1 MCQETELLSGVS
13 QGDAWRPLLVHTF
26 LQLLLTFLR
35 SMLSSPVLL
44 MGRLG
49 APSLWPTSE
58 AGWSDPSSERTP
70 RLKVVSSAGHMTAL
84 LPESAQG
91 SSQVQDFSL
100 AAAWEGLCLAWRNSW
115 RILRTLSQERIQRLF
130 SGTGPF
136 SSDSQHISDSAPS
149 FKIQIEIRTASKP
162 LICSQPHGGR

>member
-1 MCQETELLSGVS
+1 MPGDRAAQWRLARRCLASVTSSCIPAAPPHFSEVHVIIPCVTHGET
-13 QGDAWRPLLVHTF
+13 
-26 LQLLLTFLR
+26 
-35 SMLSSPVLL
+35 
-44 MGRLG
+44 G
-49 APSLWPTSE
+49 AQRLWPTSE

-100 AAAWEGLCLAWRNSW
+100 AAAWEGLCLAGRNSW